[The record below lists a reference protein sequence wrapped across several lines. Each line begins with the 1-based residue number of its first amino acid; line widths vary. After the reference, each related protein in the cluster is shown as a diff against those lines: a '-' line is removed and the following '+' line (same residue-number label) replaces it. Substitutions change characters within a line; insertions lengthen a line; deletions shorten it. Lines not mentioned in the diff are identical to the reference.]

1 MPKAAT
7 PIALTLTQRAELQ
20 KLVRAARSPQQT
32 VMRARVVLRA
42 GDGEDNTAIA
52 KTLRI
57 GVHTVA
63 KWRGRFAE
71 AGLAGLA
78 DAARSGRPGRLGEA
92 VVERVLTEVTRP
104 PKGRARWSV
113 RSMARHAGLSKSA
126 VQQLW
131 ARNDLKPHRLRT
143 FKISRDPLFE
153 PKFWDVIGLY
163 LEPPQKALVL
173 CCDEKSQCQALERTQ
188 PGLPL
193 GVGHLRTRTHDYTR
207 HGTVTLFAALNYLEG
222 KILHQS
228 APRHRHQEWL
238 GFLRHLDV
246 QTPPELDL
254 HLILD
259 NYATHK
265 HAKVRAWLAR
275 HPRFH
280 LHFTPTASSWLNLV
294 ERFFADLTADVVREG
309 SFGSVPALVSAIEG
323 YLAERNLAPKPY
335 RWRAKGAEILAKL
348 QRARKS
354 LKSIISRTSG
364 TGH

>member
-7 PIALTLTQRAELQ
+7 PITLAQTQRDELQ
-20 KLVRAARSPQQT
+20 KLVRAASSPQHT
-32 VMRARVVLRA
+32 VLRA
-42 GDGEDNTAIA
+42 RIVLRADGGQDNTAIA
-52 KTLRI
+52 TALRL
-57 GVHTVA
+57 GANTVA
-63 KWRGRFAE
+63 KWRRRFAR
-71 AGLAGLA
+71 AGLAGLG
-78 DAARSGRPGRLGEA
+78 DAARSGRPSRLSEA
-92 VVERVLTEVTRP
+92 AVQQVLTAVTRP

-113 RSMARHAGLSKSA
+113 RSMARHAGASKSA

-131 ARNDLKPHRLRT
+131 ARHDLQPHRKRT
-143 FKISRDPLFE
+143 FKVSRDPLFE

-163 LEPPQKALVL
+163 LDPPHKALVL

-193 GVGHLRTRTHDYTR
+193 GSGHIRTKTHDYTR
-207 HGTVTLFAALNYLEG
+207 HGTITLFAALNYLEG

-238 GFLRHLDV
+238 KFLRHLDAE
-246 QTPPELDL
+246 TPPDLDL

-259 NYATHK
+259 HYATHK
-265 HAKVRAWLAR
+265 HAKVRAWIAR
-275 HPRFH
+275 HPRFR

-294 ERFFADLTADVVREG
+294 ERFFADLTAEVVRAG
-309 SFGSVPALVSAIEG
+309 SFGSVSALVAAMET

-335 RWRAKGAEILAKL
+335 RWRAKGADILAKL

-354 LKSIISRTSG
+354 LENVTSL
-364 TGH
+364 T